1 MNKGKNLYTLFDDK
15 NFESV
20 GIQYLLTNPIK
31 TQKKLNPIL
40 LGLEGLINEIKVFI
54 CFGQSHFP
62 GNFFHY
68 TYPIYS
74 SPELISHLNQCVKDS
89 KTIMI
94 RNYFNQELWKIIAKI
109 NTEDH
114 KINIPN
120 DYFT

>member
-1 MNKGKNLYTLFDDK
+1 MYGLFDDQTY
-15 NFESV
+15 ESA

-31 TQKKLNPIL
+31 ARQKLNPLL

-74 SPELISHLNQCVKDS
+74 SPELISHLNQLVKDA
-89 KTIMI
+89 KTILI
-94 RNYFNQELWKIIAKI
+94 RNYFDQDLWAIFARLNSEDRKIKI
-109 NTEDH
+109 PT
-114 KINIPN
+114 